1 MMSPHDPE
9 TLYWGAER
17 LFKTSDGGKSWT
29 AVSGDLT
36 RNDKSKQT
44 ASGGP
49 ITKDITSVEYYDTI
63 FAIAE
68 SPLAPRGAMG
78 RHR

>member
-1 MMSPHDPE
+1 MPIS
-9 TLYWGAER
+9 R
-17 LFKTSDGGKSWT
+17 
-29 AVSGDLT
+29 DLT
-36 RNDKSKQT
+36 RNDKTKQQ

-68 SPLAPRGAMG
+68 SPLAKGMIWVGTDDGLIQLTPRRRRAAG
-78 RHR
+78 RT